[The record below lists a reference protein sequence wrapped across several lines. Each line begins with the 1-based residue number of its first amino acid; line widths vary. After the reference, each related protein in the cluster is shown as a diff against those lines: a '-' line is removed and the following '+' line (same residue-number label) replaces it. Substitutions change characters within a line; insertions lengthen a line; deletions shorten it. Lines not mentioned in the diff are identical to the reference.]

1 MAIQEPTIQGTGT
14 IYGNT
19 VTQTMQSWFSGFFWT
34 ESHVTRFMYDNT
46 HVWSTVTYRGYR
58 GYHTCNNPSGGI
70 GYDVQVTKC
79 VVYNVQ
85 PSTYRIQSYDYFKL
99 ITYPPP
105 GFPITIT
112 HAMHVNIY
120 PSGSYYG
127 HVDY

>member
-1 MAIQEPTIQGTGT
+1 M
-14 IYGNT
+14 
-19 VTQTMQSWFSGFFWT
+19 
-34 ESHVTRFMYDNT
+34 
-46 HVWSTVTYRGYR
+46 
-58 GYHTCNNPSGGI
+58 
-70 GYDVQVTKC
+70 QVTKC